1 MKYEMD
7 YREDHLIQATAS
19 DATIRLIAALTTNLV
34 AEACDRHRTAP
45 TASAALGRTLTG
57 ALLLGGAYKDLEYIT
72 LRFDCNGPVGGIV
85 AEASARGTVRGY
97 VRNPAAHLPPNAIG
111 KLDVKGIVGEGM
123 LHVIREA
130 GFEIG
135 LMKEPYYGSTPI
147 VSGEI
152 AEDIAH
158 YLAISEQINSA
169 VSLGVFVESEQERVT
184 AAGGY
189 MIQAL
194 PGAEESAL
202 AAIERSMSTAPSVTD
217 AIRGGADAAE
227 MLRLALGNIRFNTLE
242 TRPVEFRC
250 KCSYERV
257 VSIVTALGREEI
269 EDMLEKD
276 KGAELTC
283 HFCNSVY
290 YLDENALRGIL
301 DPPPTVVM

>member
-1 MKYEMD
+1 MKLEFKD
-7 YREDHLIQATAS
+7 DHLILATAA
-19 DATIRLIAALTTNLV
+19 DTMTRLIAAVTTNLV

-45 TASAALGRTLTG
+45 TASAALGRTLSG
-57 ALLLGGAYKDLEYIT
+57 ALLLGCAYKDLEYIT
-72 LRFDCNGPVGGIV
+72 LRFDCDGPVGGIV
-85 AEASARGTVRGY
+85 AEAGASGAVRGY
-97 VRNPAAHLPPNAIG
+97 VKNPAAHLPPNSLG
-111 KLDVKGIVGEGM
+111 KLDVRGIVGGGM

-158 YLAISEQINSA
+158 YLAVSEQINSV
-169 VSLGVFVESEQERVT
+169 VSLGVFVEAERERVT

-189 MIQAL
+189 LIQAL
-194 PGAEESAL
+194 PGAEESAI
-202 AAIERSMSTAPSVTD
+202 AAIEKAVADAPSVTE

-227 MLRLALGNIRFNTLE
+227 MLRLALRGLPFDALE
-242 TRPVEFRC
+242 SRPVEFRC

-257 VSIVTALGREEI
+257 VRIVTALGREEV
-269 EDMLEKD
+269 EDMIEKD

-290 YLDENALRGIL
+290 YLDEDALRAIL
-301 DPPPTVVM
+301 EPPPPVVM

>member
-1 MKYEMD
+1 MKLEHKQ
-7 YREDHLIQATAS
+7 DHLILATNA
-19 DATIRLIAALTTNLV
+19 DAMIRLIAVVATDLV

-45 TASAALGRTLTG
+45 TASAALGRTLSG
-57 ALLLGGAYKDLEYIT
+57 ALLLGCAFKDLEYIT
-72 LRFDCNGPVGGIV
+72 LRFDCDGPVGGIV
-85 AEASARGTVRGY
+85 TEAGAGGSVRGY
-97 VRNPAAHLPPNAIG
+97 VKNPAAHLPPNSVG
-111 KLDVKGIVGEGM
+111 KLDVRGIVGGGM

-158 YLAISEQINSA
+158 YLAVSEQINSV
-169 VSLGVFVESEQERVT
+169 VSLGVFVESERESVT

-194 PGAEESAL
+194 PGAEESAI
-202 AAIERSMSTAPSVTD
+202 AAIEKATADAPSVTE

-227 MLRLALGNIRFNTLE
+227 MLRLALKGLPFDTLE
-242 TRPVEFRC
+242 SRPVEFRC

-257 VSIVTALGREEI
+257 VRIVTALGREEV
-269 EDMLEKD
+269 EDMIEKD

-290 YLDENALRGIL
+290 YLDEDALRGIL
-301 DPPPTVVM
+301 EPPPPVLM

>member
-1 MKYEMD
+1 
-7 YREDHLIQATAS
+7 
-19 DATIRLIAALTTNLV
+19 
-34 AEACDRHRTAP
+34 
-45 TASAALGRTLTG
+45 
-57 ALLLGGAYKDLEYIT
+57 
-72 LRFDCNGPVGGIV
+72 
-85 AEASARGTVRGY
+85 
-97 VRNPAAHLPPNAIG
+97 
-111 KLDVKGIVGEGM
+111 VKGIVGGGM

-194 PGAEESAL
+194 PGAEENAL

-227 MLRLALGNIRFNTLE
+227 MLRLALGNMSFNTLE
-242 TRPVEFRC
+242 TRPVEFCC

-301 DPPPTVVM
+301 EPPPPVVM

>member
-1 MKYEMD
+1 
-7 YREDHLIQATAS
+7 
-19 DATIRLIAALTTNLV
+19 LIAAVTTNLV
-34 AEACDRHRTAP
+34 AEGCDRHKTAP

-72 LRFDCNGPVGGIV
+72 LRFDCDGPVGGIV
-85 AEASARGTVRGY
+85 AEASARGTARGY

-111 KLDVKGIVGEGM
+111 KLDVKGIVGAGM

-135 LMKEPYYGSTPI
+135 LMKDPYYGSTPI

-158 YLAISEQINSA
+158 YLAISEQVNSA
-169 VSLGVFVESEQERVT
+169 VSLGVFVDSDERVT

-189 MIQAL
+189 MIQSL
-194 PGAEESAL
+194 PGAEVNAL
-202 AAIERSMSTAPSVTD
+202 AAIEKAISIAPSVTD
-217 AIRGGADAAE
+217 AIRGGANAVE
-227 MLRLALGNIRFNTLE
+227 MLRLALGNIPFDMLDA
-242 TRPVEFRC
+242 RPVEFRC

-257 VSIVTALGREEI
+257 VNIVTALGREEV

-290 YLDENALRGIL
+290 YLDEDALRRIL
-301 DPPPTVVM
+301 EPPPPVVM

>member
-1 MKYEMD
+1 MELEN
-7 YREDHLIQATAS
+7 REDHLIQATTV
-19 DATIRLIAALTTNLV
+19 DANIRLIAAVTTNLV
-34 AEACDRHRTAP
+34 AEGCDRHKTAP

-57 ALLLGGAYKDLEYIT
+57 ALLLGSAYKDLEYIT
-72 LRFDCNGPVGGIV
+72 LRFDCDGPVGGIV
-85 AEASARGTVRGY
+85 AEASARGTARGY
-97 VRNPAAHLPPNAIG
+97 VRNPAAHLPPNALG
-111 KLDVKGIVGEGM
+111 KLDVKGIVGAGM

-169 VSLGVFVESEQERVT
+169 VSLGVFVESERERVT

-189 MIQAL
+189 VIQAL
-194 PGAEESAL
+194 PGADENAL
-202 AAIERSMSTAPSVTD
+202 AAIERTMASAPSVTE

-227 MLRLALGNIRFNTLE
+227 MLRLALGNVPFDTLE

-257 VSIVTALGREEI
+257 VNIVTALGREEV

-290 YLDENALRGIL
+290 YLDEDALRAIL
-301 DPPPTVVM
+301 EPPPPVVM

>member
-1 MKYEMD
+1 MKLEHKQ
-7 YREDHLIQATAS
+7 DHLILATTA
-19 DATIRLIAALTTNLV
+19 DAMIRLIAVVATDLV

-45 TASAALGRTLTG
+45 TASAALGRTLSG
-57 ALLLGGAYKDLEYIT
+57 ALLLGCAFKDLEYIT
-72 LRFDCNGPVGGIV
+72 LRFDCDGPVGGIV
-85 AEASARGTVRGY
+85 TEAGAGGSVRGY
-97 VRNPAAHLPPNAIG
+97 VKNPAAHLPPNSLG
-111 KLDVKGIVGEGM
+111 KLDVRGIVGGGM

-158 YLAISEQINSA
+158 YLAVSEQINSV
-169 VSLGVFVESEQERVT
+169 VSLGVFVESERESVT

-194 PGAEESAL
+194 PGAEESAI
-202 AAIERSMSTAPSVTD
+202 AAIEKAAADAPSVTD
-217 AIRGGADAAE
+217 AIRGGADASE
-227 MLRLALGNIRFNTLE
+227 MLRLALKGLSFDTLE
-242 TRPVEFRC
+242 SRPVEFRC

-257 VSIVTALGREEI
+257 VRIVTALGREEV
-269 EDMLEKD
+269 EDMIEKD

-290 YLDENALRGIL
+290 YLDEDALRGIL
-301 DPPPTVVM
+301 EPPPPVLM